1 MGYFVS
7 SFELKVKHKGL
18 FINILNFT
26 FLLQL
31 LKTQIAASVT
41 VLVSF
46 SRQLNY
52 IYIYIYINKYKYIYI
67 YIYI

>member
-7 SFELKVKHKGL
+7 SFELKVIHEGL

-31 LKTQIAASVT
+31 LKIQIIASMT
-41 VLVSF
+41 ILVSL
-46 SRQLNY
+46 SRQLEY
-52 IYIYIYINKYKYIYI
+52 LYINK
-67 YIYI
+67 